1 MNENG
6 LKYFNLYSFV
16 NSKAEAGEIFNDGT
30 RDLVQESL
38 FREALMSLE
47 NDGVISTVGH
57 KMAPTIRFTNA

>member
-1 MNENG
+1 MF
-6 LKYFNLYSFV
+6 K
-16 NSKAEAGEIFNDGT
+16 DGT
-30 RDLVQESL
+30 REVVPETL